1 MYTKKERDQYNHDR
15 EIVCKDL
22 MITINQ
28 YNWFRRKGA
37 ELHRIYE
44 DNCNGF
50 YETED
55 EYYSKTLPVELSIEK
70 KAEGLSLEVYHQTD
84 PRGASLYLGREAMS
98 PSNYNSKGHAIV

>member
-1 MYTKKERDQYNHDR
+1 MYTKKEREQYNHDR

-22 MITINQ
+22 GITANQ

-55 EYYSKTLPVELSIEK
+55 EYYSKTLPVELSVEDKAK
-70 KAEGLSLEVYHQTD
+70 KLSLFVYFQTD
-84 PRGASLYLGREAMS
+84 PRGASLYLSKEVMDQ
-98 PSNYNSKGHAIV
+98 SNYNRGHAIV